1 MVVYNASKAAVIS
14 LTRSLSLE
22 WSENNINV
30 NAVCPGGVDTPM
42 LANCAEWLGP
52 RIGVES
58 AELLSA
64 MVPAQLG
71 RHIKPIEVARII
83 IFLLS
88 EDATIIRGQAIN
100 LDGGDTP
107 Y

>member
-1 MVVYNASKAAVIS
+1 
-14 LTRSLSLE
+14 
-22 WSENNINV
+22 
-30 NAVCPGGVDTPM
+30 
-42 LANCAEWLGP
+42 
-52 RIGVES
+52 
-58 AELLSA
+58 

-71 RHIKPIEVARII
+71 RYIKPIEVAKII
-83 IFLLS
+83 AFLLS